1 MIGIS
6 IPIFFLG
13 LVLKFVF
20 SVQLGWLPSVG
31 RYDLREYAD
40 IPTITNL
47 RTVDCLLAASPGC
60 FGDAVSHLILPAI
73 TLGSIPLAIIAR
85 ITRSSVVEVLNEDYV
100 RTAHAKGLGARTID
114 RRHVLRNAMIPIA
127 TVIGLQAGLLL
138 SGAIPTERVFAWG
151 GIGTWLYSGLSAK
164 DYPVILAGI
173 LFLAILFVLV
183 NLAVDVWYAFL
194 NPRFATRAERM
205 TEASRAD
212 ASRALELDALRPSRG
227 LWGDA
232 WRRFFRTPSA
242 VIGLVMVSIFVLVA
256 IFAPFLAPYDPSDAN
271 LSESPAPPSAEHPL
285 GQDLQGRDELSRIIY
300 GGAQL
305 TTDRNHLGD
314 DRREHR
320 PDHRCHRGLHGR
332 LGRLGADARDGHD
345 ACDPWP
351 AFRHRHCGRA
361 GSRSVSGHDRHRDRQ
376 HSDLRTPVTGID
388 PAPSRRA
395 TTRSRLAPSAHR
407 DHASW
412 AATSCLTRSTPLI
425 VAATLAVAT
434 AVIDAAGLGF
444 LGLGPQDPRTAEWGT
459 MLADAPLYL
468 AAPRILAIFPGLA
481 IVLSVLG
488 FNLLGDGLRES
499 LDPRLRR

>member
-1 MIGIS
+1 MLKFVVRRLILLIPILFGLSIFIFLFIHALPGDPASALLGERGTPEAVERLRQQLGLDRPIWDQYLSFIGSYATGDLGSSVRSRQPIIDEILLYFPATFELALFAILFAAAFGIPLGIISAKRRGSPIDNGALILSLIGIS

-138 SGAIPTERVFAWG
+138 SGAILTERVFAWG

-194 NPRFATRAERM
+194 NPRIRY
-205 TEASRAD
+205 AS
-212 ASRALELDALRPSRG
+212 
-227 LWGDA
+227 
-232 WRRFFRTPSA
+232 
-242 VIGLVMVSIFVLVA
+242 
-256 IFAPFLAPYDPSDAN
+256 
-271 LSESPAPPSAEHPL
+271 
-285 GQDLQGRDELSRIIY
+285 
-300 GGAQL
+300 
-305 TTDRNHLGD
+305 
-314 DRREHR
+314 
-320 PDHRCHRGLHGR
+320 
-332 LGRLGADARDGHD
+332 
-345 ACDPWP
+345 
-351 AFRHRHCGRA
+351 
-361 GSRSVSGHDRHRDRQ
+361 
-376 HSDLRTPVTGID
+376 
-388 PAPSRRA
+388 
-395 TTRSRLAPSAHR
+395 
-407 DHASW
+407 
-412 AATSCLTRSTPLI
+412 
-425 VAATLAVAT
+425 
-434 AVIDAAGLGF
+434 
-444 LGLGPQDPRTAEWGT
+444 
-459 MLADAPLYL
+459 
-468 AAPRILAIFPGLA
+468 
-481 IVLSVLG
+481 
-488 FNLLGDGLRES
+488 
-499 LDPRLRR
+499 